1 MHIDNSEM
9 HKDNSEMHID
19 NCEMHKNALQKAE
32 KPYTK
37 VRTLQHK

>member
-9 HKDNSEMHID
+9 YK
-19 NCEMHKNALQKAE
+19 KATLKAE